1 MSIERR
7 KVPKAKEKGLKDQI
21 AELKEEIRQLQETVG
36 MLVSIVMEEMEEE
49 EGPGPMDAGDEFTF
63 YN

>member
-1 MSIERR
+1 MARR
-7 KVPKAKEKGLKDQI
+7 RRAVAKVKAKGLKDQV
-21 AELKEEIRQLQETVG
+21 AELQEEIRQLKETVG

-49 EGPGPMDAGDEFTF
+49 EGAEPKERNEEFMF